1 MGNSFKT
8 KLTVLYNKN
17 LYHAEDSVCSQSV
30 PNQFAEYVG
39 SNFFWNIRY
48 GSQETV
54 MDCIP
59 NIGTAH
65 VLCTRISA
73 AEPKPGQSQ
82 VFLVKLEPEFEDGS
96 GSDSGK

>member
-1 MGNSFKT
+1 
-8 KLTVLYNKN
+8 
-17 LYHAEDSVCSQSV
+17 
-30 PNQFAEYVG
+30 
-39 SNFFWNIRY
+39 
-48 GSQETV
+48 

-96 GSDSGK
+96 GSDSGKLKNAQNI

>member
-1 MGNSFKT
+1 
-8 KLTVLYNKN
+8 
-17 LYHAEDSVCSQSV
+17 
-30 PNQFAEYVG
+30 
-39 SNFFWNIRY
+39 
-48 GSQETV
+48 

-65 VLCTRISA
+65 VFCTRISA

-96 GSDSGK
+96 GSD